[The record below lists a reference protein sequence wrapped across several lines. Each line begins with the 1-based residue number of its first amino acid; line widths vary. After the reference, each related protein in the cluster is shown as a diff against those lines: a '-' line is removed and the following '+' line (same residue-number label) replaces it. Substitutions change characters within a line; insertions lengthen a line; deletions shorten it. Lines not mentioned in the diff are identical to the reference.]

1 MAAKHFRNQNSM
13 RRAGRGRGH
22 DILVFTNL
30 VTAKKTPKLHRAARR
45 ASIVKAASRLFS
57 LQGFRG
63 VTTRE
68 LANAAG
74 ISEPVLYE
82 HFKTK
87 RDLYTAIIEDKY
99 SEGQCLLEKR
109 LGCFGQGDDDRGF
122 FLKLGQA
129 ICEFVTKDPSYS
141 RLMLYAALEGHEL
154 ADLSFKR
161 NAAWFYSFIGGYIRR
176 RQKQG
181 AFRGLDALLVA
192 RSFVGMVYEYSL
204 YELNIGFKIIKLSK
218 KKTIEGMVDIF
229 LNGIIAK

>member
-1 MAAKHFRNQNSM
+1 MWTCA
-13 RRAGRGRGH
+13 
-22 DILVFTNL
+22 ILVVTNL
-30 VTAKKTPKLHRAARR
+30 VTANKTPKLHRAARR
-45 ASIVKAASRLFS
+45 ASIVKAAARLFS
-57 LQGFRG
+57 QRGFRG

-87 RDLYTAIIEDKY
+87 RDLYSAIIEDKY
-99 SEGQCLLEKR
+99 SEGHCLLEKR
-109 LGCFGQGDDDRGF
+109 LACFGQGADDRGF
-122 FLKLGQA
+122 FLQLGKA
-129 ICEFVTKDPSYS
+129 VCEYAAKDPSYC

-161 NAAWFYSFIGGYIRR
+161 NATWFYNFIGGYIRR

-181 AFRGLDALLVA
+181 AFRGLDELLAA

-204 YELNIGFKIIKLSK
+204 YELNFGFKIIKLSK

-229 LNGIIAK
+229 LNGIVAK